1 MATTEGGVTSAESGR
16 SRDGAAASGGAAPSR
31 DTAPVGGAT
40 TAADP
45 TALADADAA
54 AAARRRALNAP
65 AALLAQLATAAR
77 FLTILPF
84 PGATV
89 EVGTS
94 ALFFPL
100 IGVALGGVLVALD
113 SVTAPLVPLGIRDV
127 LLVGA
132 LAVITGGLHLDGLA
146 DSADGLFKSD
156 RERALAI
163 MRDGAIGAFGAAA
176 VVLVVALKLRSLDAL
191 PPQTRT
197 AALLYAP
204 MLARW
209 AMVVLAFGSHAA
221 RPDGL
226 GNAMV
231 RSIKFREFG
240 TATVVALW
248 IVLAQ
253 AGARGLVAILVVAA
267 TTIGCRILVHARLGG
282 VTGDV
287 LGAIGEVVEALVLA
301 VFTLGAS

>member
-1 MATTEGGVTSAESGR
+1 MDATSA
-16 SRDGAAASGGAAPSR
+16 DGP
-31 DTAPVGGAT
+31 P
-40 TAADP
+40 
-45 TALADADAA
+45 DAEAA

-65 AALLAQLATAAR
+65 AALVAQLATAVR
-77 FLTILPF
+77 FLTVVPV

-100 IGVALGGVLVALD
+100 VGVALGGALVVLD
-113 SVTAPLVPLGIRDV
+113 RVTAPLVPLAIRDV
-127 LLVGA
+127 LLVGV

-146 DSADGLFKSD
+146 DSADGLFSGD

-163 MRDGAIGAFGAAA
+163 MREGPIGAFGAAA

-191 PPQTRT
+191 PPETRT

-209 AMVVLAFGSHAA
+209 AMVVLAFGSRAA

-226 GNAMV
+226 GHSMV
-231 RSIKFREFG
+231 RSLTFREFG
-240 TATVVALW
+240 IATVVALW
-248 IVLAQ
+248 IALAQ
-253 AGARGLVAILVVAA
+253 AGARGLLAILLVAA
-267 TTIGCRILVHARLGG
+267 TTIGCRILAHARLGG

-287 LGAIGEVVEALVLA
+287 LGAIGEVVEALVFA
-301 VFTLGAS
+301 VFALGPR